1 MSKITKGMRI
11 EAKRIGCKPSELSG
25 GNLDNAKVIDKA
37 IQEAA
42 TYAMKAERE
51 RIVDAVK
58 IRGTNTKPGTPQE
71 MALYDVILDI
81 KGPLSGAPT
90 KGAVK

>member
-11 EAKRIGCKPSELSG
+11 EAKRIGCKPSELGS
-25 GNLDNAKVIDKA
+25 GNLDNAKIIDKA

-42 TYAMKAERE
+42 TFAMRVERA
-51 RIVDAVK
+51 RIIDAVQ
-58 IRGTNTKPGTPQE
+58 IRGTNTKPGTPEE

-81 KGPLSGAPT
+81 EGPLSGAPT